1 MGKHLEQ
8 ALAFCVCTPV
18 PNWLLLINVDNSAG
32 RGTSYAILYLECYPN
47 FGVLPLKFHRDHTL
61 SISYC
66 IEKLISINWKN
77 FKHVHPLVI
86 SMNL

>member
-1 MGKHLEQ
+1 MGKHTSTKL
-8 ALAFCVCTPV
+8 LPSPV
-18 PNWLLLINVDNSAG
+18 LNWILLINVDNSAG

-66 IEKLISINWKN
+66 IEKTY
-77 FKHVHPLVI
+77 F
-86 SMNL
+86 

>member
-32 RGTSYAILYLECYPN
+32 RGTSYAILYLECYPD
-47 FGVLPLKFHRDHTL
+47 FGLLPFKLDHTL
-61 SISYC
+61 KHKLLHR
-66 IEKLISINWKN
+66 EKKFGKFHL
-77 FKHVHPLVI
+77 
-86 SMNL
+86 